1 MTAAD
6 LSGRDQLPWPCEFT
20 CMGCGR
26 KARGEFANHH
36 WFKPRSWFERSDAD
50 GPQTVCSHECIDR
63 VSKKT
68 GETGVVI
75 PL

>member
-6 LSGRDQLPWPCEFT
+6 LSGHDQLPWPCEFT

-50 GPQTVCSHECIDR
+50 GPQTV
-63 VSKKT
+63 
-68 GETGVVI
+68 VVALLVVAVKGAK
-75 PL
+75 P